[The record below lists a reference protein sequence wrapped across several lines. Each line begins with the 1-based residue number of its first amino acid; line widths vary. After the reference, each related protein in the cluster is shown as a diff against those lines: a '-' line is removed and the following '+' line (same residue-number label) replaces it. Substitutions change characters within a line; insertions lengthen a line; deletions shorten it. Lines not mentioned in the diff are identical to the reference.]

1 VGILL
6 LPEALGVQRRRLLSS
21 SSTEEPPFTLSN
33 QNHIIVVLSGCKFPF
48 PRTSLSKLLTCV
60 KQHHS
65 QKHTV
70 SRDGGSSFLEE
81 EELPF
86 TFINH
91 INCDAIWP

>member
-21 SSTEEPPFTLSN
+21 SSTEESPFTLMN
-33 QNHIIVVLSGCKFPF
+33 QNHIIVVLSGCKFPC

-60 KQHHS
+60 QQHHS

-70 SRDGGSSFLEE
+70 SRDGGSSFPEE

-86 TFINH
+86 TLINH
-91 INCDAIWP
+91 IKCFAIWP